1 MIFWNSMRVFSGYKK
16 RILIFLMLFTCI
28 SVFSAF
34 PAMAEINT
42 PPLTKLDSH
51 SMRPNNV
58 VMGIHIGETVTEI
71 AADTFR
77 NQINLQYIE
86 VSNDNPY
93 FTSFSYCLYDKDMT
107 TLICFPQAMMKAEIP
122 SSVTRIN
129 QYALY
134 GVDVYVKEKVKEA
147 IRKNAEAKGVEME
160 YINPTVFPY
169 DYQWPYTCEYPLT
182 N

>member
-1 MIFWNSMRVFSGYKK
+1 MAVIRSIKNRTLLLLT
-16 RILIFLMLFTCI
+16 ILMSLSVI
-28 SVFSAF
+28 SASPVR
-34 PAMAEINT
+34 AEINT

-58 VMGIHIGETVTEI
+58 VMGIHIGETVNEI

-122 SSVTRIN
+122 STVTRIN

-134 GVDVYVKEKVKEA
+134 GVDPYVKEKVKEA
-147 IRKNAEAKGVEME
+147 IRKNAAAQGTEMV